1 MSRSAS
7 VAARRKRAVESFNT
21 AAECIGPITPG
32 MSLFAV
38 TRGQFSMIDAVVHA
52 IRACAPAD
60 ITLWTWRIAAYELET
75 IRDLLNNGQVRS
87 GVLFVDRVQD
97 KMNADKAKSAA
108 AEGIEMWVERFG
120 PESVRIVQSHAKIAT
135 VEGNGMKVLLRGSM
149 NLNFNPRFE
158 QLDVTEGGPDFEL
171 VREIESEL
179 PVMPMGTPHREIIQG
194 CKLDEAFAPEQ
205 LAMFSKA
212 KVWAK

>member
-1 MSRSAS
+1 MARSAS
-7 VAARRKRAVESFNT
+7 VAARRKRAVESFTT
-21 AAECIGPITPG
+21 ASECIGPITAG

-75 IRDLLNNGQVRS
+75 LRGLLDNGQLRS

-97 KMNADKAKSAA
+97 RMNADKAKSAA
-108 AEGIEMWVERFG
+108 AQGISLWVDRFG
-120 PESVRIVQSHAKIAT
+120 PDSVRVVQSHAKIAT
-135 VEGNGMKVLLRGSM
+135 VEGGGLRVLLRGSM

-158 QLDVTEGGPDFEL
+158 QLDITEGGPDFDL

-179 PVMPMGTPHREIIQG
+179 PVMPLGTKHRDIIEG
-194 CKLDEAFAPEQ
+194 CKLHEAFEPQQ